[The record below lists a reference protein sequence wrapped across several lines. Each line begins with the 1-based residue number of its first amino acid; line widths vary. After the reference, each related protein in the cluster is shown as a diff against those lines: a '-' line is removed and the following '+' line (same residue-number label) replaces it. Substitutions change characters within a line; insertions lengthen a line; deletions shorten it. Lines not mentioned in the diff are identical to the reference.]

1 MAHKKLWL
9 VRVFLVLVQLQ
20 AIEVYKTLGQQLEHL
35 DLEPNLELTFYLAAV
50 DK

>member
-1 MAHKKLWL
+1 MVLKKLWL

-20 AIEVYKTLGQQLEHL
+20 VIEVYKTLGQQLEHL

>member
-1 MAHKKLWL
+1 MVHKKPWL
-9 VRVFLVLVQLQ
+9 VLDCLVLVHLR